1 MITMDFNENYDDPMM
16 KKLPLEK
23 RFQVIQECEIP
34 MGCVGHRLVALDI
47 GNVRLSIY
55 FCTISFILA
64 DLVALYLPI
73 HLFIVMK

>member
-1 MITMDFNENYDDPMM
+1 MM
-16 KKLPLEK
+16 KNLPLEK
-23 RFQVIQECEIP
+23 RLQVIEECEIP
-34 MGCVGHRLVALDI
+34 MGCISHRLVALEI

>member
-1 MITMDFNENYDDPMM
+1 MITMDFNENYDDPKM

-34 MGCVGHRLVALDI
+34 MGCVGHRLVALEI

-64 DLVALYLPI
+64 DLVALYLPF
-73 HLFIVMK
+73 HFFIIMK

>member
-34 MGCVGHRLVALDI
+34 MGCVGHRLVALEID
-47 GNVRLSIY
+47 NVRLS
-55 FCTISFILA
+55 
-64 DLVALYLPI
+64 
-73 HLFIVMK
+73 K